1 LPFTCAY
8 DIINIERGEDIF
20 MIKKNQDKE
29 WYKKFRNLWDR
40 NPITR
45 IKPSNNIY
53 SRNKIK
59 KESRREI
66 NGE

>member
-1 LPFTCAY
+1 
-8 DIINIERGEDIF
+8 